1 MDLRTMTAII
11 LMLLLFLPE
20 AAMRPQPAGIDD
32 KQPVPGDV
40 LTFSMEPSQSK
51 PGQMVAKNV
60 EGSTGVKEM
69 PQFPA
74 EPAPEIAGSGANVG
88 KVRTWNDT
96 KGYGFIDLPG
106 QPNVWLHVKECIN
119 TQPQQGDWVRFDVQ
133 PSETKPGQMVA
144 KNVTGGSQPLGQR
157 GYGPVSSGGAGAV
170 AAAGYS
176 PYGVTGLT
184 AGALQGVAGYAVQV
198 QQPALT
204 ALPGGG
210 YVLQQSLPVQAVPQ
224 QGLQQGLYGVAGM
237 QQYAI
242 QQPGV
247 QQLQQLAVQPGL
259 QQFAVQPGMQQFA
272 LQQPGVQQL
281 LQPGMQQYL
290 QPAMMQQPLMQQQ
303 TLLQQPVGLQD
314 AAAGLPVMADPSQ
327 AALQAGGAI
336 EAPGEAQAPPVPPPP
351 EPLGPLGAVPQD
363 ALPAAPQDAPA
374 EHPEQAVQPGE
385 HALPP
390 APAPQEAPGDA
401 SVAAQLAAV
410 VGGPPPP
417 PPADAATPQ

>member
-1 MDLRTMTAII
+1 
-11 LMLLLFLPE
+11 
-20 AAMRPQPAGIDD
+20 
-32 KQPVPGDV
+32 
-40 LTFSMEPSQSK
+40 
-51 PGQMVAKNV
+51 MVAKNV

-157 GYGPVSSGGAGAV
+157 GYGPVSNGGAGTV

-242 QQPGV
+242 QQPGM
-247 QQLQQLAVQPGL
+247 QQLQQFAVQPGL

-272 LQQPGVQQL
+272 VQQPGVQQL

-290 QPAMMQQPLMQQQ
+290 MQQPLMQQQ

-314 AAAGLPVMADPSQ
+314 AAAAGLPVMADPSQ
-327 AALQAGGAI
+327 AALQIGMAQAMPGAGAVAGAI
-336 EAPGEAQAPPVPPPP
+336 EATIEAQPPPVPPPP
-351 EPLGPLGAVPQD
+351 EPPLGGVPQE
-363 ALPAAPQDAPA
+363 ALPAAPPAPA
-374 EHPEQAVQPGE
+374 PEHAEQAVQPGE
-385 HALPP
+385 PALPP

-410 VGGPPPP
+410 VGSPPPP